1 MHDLLQESFNL
12 YQYPTSP
19 QDIVEAVRAYA
30 DANYIQLLPDVN
42 GADAAQDRRA
52 LQSGLLSL
60 TRAMKSN
67 TAPPAEL
74 DDASEGMAEAYRM
87 ALATATRD
95 ARTATTA
102 MLAFSATLPVE
113 EQGVYRTMLR
123 SDARDCIQ
131 TGVGR
136 ILAHLA
142 TLAESAQ
149 AGELADSLKAGQA
162 HMFLATLTIKPQ
174 QDAWTG
180 ETMISVVLNWFRV
193 TVINV
198 ARSVDEDLRKS
209 LSDPWSL
216 LGLALTRGAQSWRR
230 DSAWFGL
237 RLLYQMTGM
246 NTTMSSDQKYTS
258 LMTQARE
265 QYPSGKAASPPA
277 PHMAIATFSD
287 ATTANTI
294 AAAIFNPGGAGD
306 GGDEPKRKPRCPRCN
321 SNRHRLS
328 ACLLP
333 QKPQDAAAR
342 EAMKKNAS
350 QFSVD
355 RAGRDWGFDKHCWTC
370 SRWGHPRHLCP
381 NSGN

>member
-67 TAPPAEL
+67 TAPPADL
-74 DDASEGMAEAYRM
+74 DDASEGMATAYRL
-87 ALATATRD
+87 ALATAMRD

-198 ARSVDEDLRKS
+198 ARSVDEDLRNS
-209 LSDPWSL
+209 FSDTWSL

-230 DSAWFGL
+230 DSAWFGHSFTL
-237 RLLYQMTGM
+237 
-246 NTTMSSDQKYTS
+246 
-258 LMTQARE
+258 
-265 QYPSGKAASPPA
+265 
-277 PHMAIATFSD
+277 
-287 ATTANTI
+287 
-294 AAAIFNPGGAGD
+294 
-306 GGDEPKRKPRCPRCN
+306 
-321 SNRHRLS
+321 
-328 ACLLP
+328 
-333 QKPQDAAAR
+333 
-342 EAMKKNAS
+342 
-350 QFSVD
+350 
-355 RAGRDWGFDKHCWTC
+355 
-370 SRWGHPRHLCP
+370 
-381 NSGN
+381 